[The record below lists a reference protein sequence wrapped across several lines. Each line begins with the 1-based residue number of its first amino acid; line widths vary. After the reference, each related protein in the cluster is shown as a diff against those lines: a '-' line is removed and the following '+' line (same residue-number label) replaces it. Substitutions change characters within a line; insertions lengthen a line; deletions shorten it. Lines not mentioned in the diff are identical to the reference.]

1 MEPITDVI
9 SESEELEVPPTSD
22 LIPPTDIMLPM
33 TETEPLR
40 RSSHLRTPT
49 RRLIEEI
56 NSTLDCCNAPLRGEE
71 CSVLITDYYDPVLL
85 LCCCIIMHM
94 RVVINNKSSA
104 LTVC

>member
-40 RSSHLRTPT
+40 RSSRLRTPT

-56 NSTLDCCNAPLRGEE
+56 N
-71 CSVLITDYYDPVLL
+71 
-85 LCCCIIMHM
+85 
-94 RVVINNKSSA
+94 
-104 LTVC
+104 